1 MLPRILMERPL
12 THYNDS
18 PSVMPLHP
26 GTRIG
31 TYEITAR
38 IGSGRMG
45 DVYRAKDTASDR
57 DLALKILSAAFT
69 ADRDRLAQF
78 QTDVAAIEKLSHP
91 NIARVYGLQQAA
103 GETILVMELV
113 DGPTLAD
120 RLTQGPIPL
129 DETVAIATGIID
141 ALEAAHT
148 ADVTHRD
155 LTPNNVKIKA
165 DGTITVLDFGLIKAG
180 VGIVMGAAAYVSP
193 ERARGQPTDKCSDI
207 WSFGVILFEML
218 SGQRPFTGRT
228 ESEILT
234 SVLKTDPNWALL
246 RSDVPWPVGQV
257 LRRCLD
263 KDADRRLPELVFVR
277 LELQDA
283 RPTPPPL
290 QGELAEPAAPTRWSL
305 RRVVLG
311 VMILGSLIAGL
322 AVWSLRPTLPTDS
335 PAAAAP
341 VLAADDEY
349 PAPLAAGSGAPV
361 PVVRANDPPTA
372 HLGAPQ
378 EVPEGD
384 GPVQSAPPPATE
396 EVGTL
401 TLTLTARDACWI
413 GIAVDGAPR
422 VERVLARDETIEF
435 NIRSEASLRV
445 GNAGAL
451 VVLIN
456 GQPARPLGADGQ
468 ILTVRFTPE
477 NFSRYLMTP

>member
-1 MLPRILMERPL
+1 MLPRILMARPL
-12 THYNDS
+12 THYNDN

-26 GTRIG
+26 GARIG
-31 TYEITAR
+31 TYEITTR

-69 ADRDRLAQF
+69 ADRNRLAQF

-113 DGPTLAD
+113 EGPTLAD

-141 ALEAAHT
+141 ALEAAH
-148 ADVTHRD
+148 AAAVTHRD

-193 ERARGQPTDKCSDI
+193 ERVRGQPTDKCSDI

-257 LRRCLD
+257 LRRCL
-263 KDADRRLPELVFVR
+263 A
-277 LELQDA
+277 A
-283 RPTPPPL
+283 R
-290 QGELAEPAAPTRWSL
+290 GRS
-305 RRVVLG
+305 
-311 VMILGSLIAGL
+311 
-322 AVWSLRPTLPTDS
+322 TDS
-335 PAAAAP
+335 
-341 VLAADDEY
+341 
-349 PAPLAAGSGAPV
+349 
-361 PVVRANDPPTA
+361 
-372 HLGAPQ
+372 
-378 EVPEGD
+378 
-384 GPVQSAPPPATE
+384 
-396 EVGTL
+396 
-401 TLTLTARDACWI
+401 
-413 GIAVDGAPR
+413 
-422 VERVLARDETIEF
+422 
-435 NIRSEASLRV
+435 
-445 GNAGAL
+445 
-451 VVLIN
+451 
-456 GQPARPLGADGQ
+456 
-468 ILTVRFTPE
+468 
-477 NFSRYLMTP
+477 

>member
-1 MLPRILMERPL
+1 MLVGCACSLLE
-12 THYNDS
+12 
-18 PSVMPLHP
+18 
-26 GTRIG
+26 
-31 TYEITAR
+31 
-38 IGSGRMG
+38 
-45 DVYRAKDTASDR
+45 
-57 DLALKILSAAFT
+57 
-69 ADRDRLAQF
+69 RLAQF
-78 QTDVAAIEKLSHP
+78 QTDVAAIEQLSHP

-113 DGPTLAD
+113 EGPTLAD

-129 DETVAIATGIID
+129 DETVVIATGIID
-141 ALEAAHT
+141 ALEAAH
-148 ADVTHRD
+148 AAGVTHRD

-263 KDADRRLPELVFVR
+263 KDTDRRLPELVFVR

-311 VMILGSLIAGL
+311 GVILGSLIAGL
-322 AVWSLRPTLPTDS
+322 AVWPACALPCRLTPQRPRRRCSRPTTNTRPRLQLD
-335 PAAAAP
+335 PAHRCPLYGRMTRQPLCLVPRRRSRRAMVRSRAP
-341 VLAADDEY
+341 
-349 PAPLAAGSGAPV
+349 
-361 PVVRANDPPTA
+361 RRR
-372 HLGAPQ
+372 PQ
-378 EVPEGD
+378 KR
-384 GPVQSAPPPATE
+384 SAP
-396 EVGTL
+396 
-401 TLTLTARDACWI
+401 
-413 GIAVDGAPR
+413 
-422 VERVLARDETIEF
+422 
-435 NIRSEASLRV
+435 SH
-445 GNAGAL
+445 
-451 VVLIN
+451 
-456 GQPARPLGADGQ
+456 
-468 ILTVRFTPE
+468 
-477 NFSRYLMTP
+477 